1 MLHMDKIAKD
11 FLFQLIETPSPSG
24 YEEQIQ
30 SIVRDYAR
38 GFADEVRTD
47 VHGNVIAVAH
57 GGGSHRLLL
66 DGHVDQIGMMVQHI
80 DDQGFVYCLPIG
92 GWDVQILLGQRVV
105 IWTAEGPQRGVIAR
119 KATHLLTDDERKKI
133 PEFHE
138 LWVDLGM
145 RDGTEAKSIVR
156 IGDPV
161 TVELGVRPLRGD
173 WISGP
178 KMDNSAG
185 VFVVFEALR
194 RVHGKSFAPSVHVVS
209 AVQEEIGLRGA
220 QTAAFGIDPHVA
232 VAVDVTH
239 ATDCPTIDK
248 RSNGVV
254 GLGKGPVLFRGPNI
268 NPVLFRRLEG
278 IARQTPLPLQV
289 KGANRGTSNDA
300 NVLQLIRSGVAT
312 GCLGIPLRYMHSPV
326 EMISLADLDTAAEL
340 LKEFI
345 LSLKPEDSF
354 TPG

>member
-1 MLHMDKIAKD
+1 MDAPAKQ
-11 FLFQLIETPSPSG
+11 FFERLVQTPSPSG
-24 YEEQIQ
+24 YEQRIQ
-30 SIVRDYAR
+30 QIVREYAAS
-38 GFADEVRTD
+38 FSDEIRTD
-47 VHGNVIAVAH
+47 VHGNVIATIN
-57 GGGSHRLLL
+57 GSGSPRILL

-105 IWTAEGPQRGVIAR
+105 IWGSAGPIPGVIAR
-119 KATHLLTDDERKKI
+119 KATHLLSDDERKKI

-138 LWVDLGM
+138 LWIDLGV
-145 RDGTEAKSIVR
+145 RDAAEARQWVA

-161 TVELGVRPLRGD
+161 TVELGLRPIRGSVV
-173 WISGP
+173 SGP
-178 KMDNSAG
+178 KMDDSAG

-194 RVHGKSFAPSVHVVS
+194 RLKGKKVHPSVHVVS

-220 QTAAFGIDPHVA
+220 QTAAFGVDPHLA
-232 VAVDVTH
+232 IAVDVTH

-268 NPVLFRRLEG
+268 NPVMFDRLKKTAETH
-278 IARQTPLPLQV
+278 QLPIQV

-300 NVLQLIRSGVAT
+300 NVLQLVRSGVGTA
-312 GCLGIPLRYMHSPV
+312 CLGIPLRYMHSPV
-326 EMISLADLDTAAEL
+326 EMISLDDLETAAEL
-340 LKEFI
+340 IAQFV
-345 LSLKPEDSF
+345 LSISPADDF
-354 TPG
+354 TPA